1 MTTPGRVKRA
11 MAKLIVDDNLDL
23 YILAA
28 TALIFTVMGSLNVI
42 DDTKTLASVILALLA
57 FLALSQIRSRR
68 HIAEVAL
75 SQRMDLTDF
84 FMTAFPAE
92 LHQSRA
98 AVDTWL
104 FIGNTMSRTLPTMRV
119 PLHRSLTRG
128 ARVQILLLDPTDAAL
143 MQVASQDGSIPEDA
157 DHLAETVERS
167 LDELLSLGGG
177 TQGLLE
183 VRVASFLPKIG
194 VNAIDAGTANAVLYV
209 QHYEH
214 RPPGEAAPIFKLTPQ
229 NGFWYAH
236 YAAEARRMW
245 EEGTPW
251 PLSKVEAIS
260 RLPRPGLMTAYGNH
274 LEQAMAAGRELL
286 ITGVTRN
293 TLMNSNYANFEE
305 WLSSGTS
312 VRVVLVDPDSP
323 ATKLA
328 ADRYYAERSVTSVKE
343 RIWHT
348 LRLLQE
354 LKRAT
359 GGDISVRLSEHPIAM
374 GIVGVDTSTGER
386 TDASSLFLEYF
397 SYRAR
402 GEPKQIL
409 RPGDGDWFE
418 HFVTEAEK
426 IWSDAT
432 PVDLDGTRFSNR
444 DQ

>member
-1 MTTPGRVKRA
+1 MTTPGRAKRA
-11 MAKLIVDDNLDL
+11 MAKLIFDDNLDL

-68 HIAEVAL
+68 HIAEVTR

-84 FMTAFPAE
+84 FMAAFPAE

-98 AVDTWL
+98 SADTWL
-104 FIGNTMSRTLPTMRV
+104 FIGNTMSRTLPTMRG
-119 PLHRSLTRG
+119 PLRRSLARG
-128 ARVQILLLDPTDAAL
+128 SRVQVLLLDPTNAAL
-143 MQVASQDGSIPEDA
+143 MQVASQEGSIPQDA
-157 DHLAETVERS
+157 DHLAETVKRA
-167 LDELLSLGGG
+167 LDELLLIRDG
-177 TQGLLE
+177 TQGFLE

-194 VNAIDAGTANAVLYV
+194 VNAIDAETANAVVYV

-229 NGFWYAH
+229 DGFWYAH
-236 YAAEARRMW
+236 YVAEARRMW

-260 RLPRPGLMTAYGNH
+260 RLPRPGLMAAYGSH

-293 TLMNSNYANFEE
+293 TLINSNYANLEE
-305 WLSSGTS
+305 WLSAGTS
-312 VRVVLVDPDSP
+312 VRVVLVDPESP
-323 ATKLA
+323 AAKLA

-354 LKRAT
+354 LKHST
-359 GGDISVRLSEHPIAM
+359 GGDISVRLSQHPIAM
-374 GIVGVDTSTGER
+374 GIVGVDTSTGKH
-386 TDASSLFLEYF
+386 TDTSSLFLEYF

-402 GEPKQIL
+402 GEPKQII
-409 RPGDGDWFE
+409 RPHDGEWFE
-418 HFVTEAEK
+418 HFVAEAEK

-432 PVDLDGTRFSNR
+432 PVDLDETRISNP